1 MSITFIIYRR
11 FVDYTDNAIR
21 SFKIDDFVFIAKSK
35 PSVAKTIE
43 FNASFCLNEF
53 SEMKSQTFDA
63 DHGALFFALVF
74 DLDFGQILQ
83 AAWFGPFTLGV
94 FTCMSGAMSRAAF
107 NY

>member
-1 MSITFIIYRR
+1 MSIAFIIYRR
-11 FVDYTDNAIR
+11 FVDYTDDAIR
-21 SFKIDDFVFIAKSK
+21 SFIIDDFVFIAKSK

-53 SEMKSQTFDA
+53 SEMKSLTFDA
-63 DHGALFFALVF
+63 DHGALFFALVV

-83 AAWFGPFTLGV
+83 AAWFGRFTLGV
-94 FTCMSGAMSRAAF
+94 FACMSAVMSRAAF